1 MNNLRTSIVVLC
13 IVLCGGCNNAATNSL
28 SFKKKATIVGG
39 YSGGETT
46 ERVTKDLGAPNSKL
60 KDGVKQVWGYTNPAN
75 RFDDIAIGFRDGKL
89 ASFTIND
96 SGKVTIRNFRK
107 K

>member
-1 MNNLRTSIVVLC
+1 MNNLRTSISVLC

-28 SFKKKATIVGG
+28 SFKKKATIVSG
-39 YSGGETT
+39 YSGGETI
-46 ERVTKDLGAPNSKL
+46 ERVISDLGAPNSKL
-60 KDGVKQVWGYTNPAN
+60 EKGETQVWGYTNPAN

-89 ASFTIND
+89 VFFTIND